1 MWHFVVGRSFKTR
14 LYEIFGE
21 KQFQSSENKNM
32 SILCEAPN
40 VKELW
45 RKLEK
50 NEREFEKKW
59 KYMYDHNT
67 ITIISYATMEST
79 LEA

>member
-1 MWHFVVGRSFKTR
+1 M
-14 LYEIFGE
+14 
-21 KQFQSSENKNM
+21 SS
-32 SILCEAPN
+32 LCEAPS

-45 RKLEK
+45 RKLKK

>member
-1 MWHFVVGRSFKTR
+1 M
-14 LYEIFGE
+14 
-21 KQFQSSENKNM
+21 SS
-32 SILCEAPN
+32 LCEAPS

-45 RKLEK
+45 RKLKK

-59 KYMYDHNT
+59 KYMFDHNT
-67 ITIISYATMEST
+67 IAIISYATMEST